1 MGHTTLTNQRIKII
15 VISINIRKTFDKIQQ
30 LMMKTLN
37 KYAQRDMYLN
47 IVKEINDKPT
57 SYNSTVKSWKFFFYQ
72 EQDKDA
78 HSHHFYSTWYWKS

>member
-1 MGHTTLTNQRIKII
+1 
-15 VISINIRKTFDKIQQ
+15 
-30 LMMKTLN
+30 MMKTLN

-78 HSHHFYSTWYWKS
+78 HSHHFYSTWYWKSQPQLSGKKKDSKLGKSETYHLQKTN